1 MNYVQQTLLAK
12 LWIMFITYEVN
23 MNRRVTSTDKILEVA
38 LLIAKKEG
46 VDKLSIRKLASACG
60 IAIGSVYNY
69 YPDKDALVTAVA
81 ETFWNN
87 IFSDQDKL
95 YRQGMGFTQ
104 FLEWYYSYLYTKMSP
119 YDSSWVKEL
128 EGKIPAEKTIQLF
141 MQILRQ
147 DKQINNSIWNME
159 FQPENFCKYVFTNV
173 MALLQ
178 SGEPNCRFFIYLL
191 ENLLYEK

>member
-1 MNYVQQTLLAK
+1 
-12 LWIMFITYEVN
+12 

-95 YRQGMGFTQ
+95 YHRGMSFTQ

-119 YDSSWVKEL
+119 YDSSWVREL
-128 EGKIPAEKTIQLF
+128 EGKIPADKTVHLF
-141 MQILRQ
+141 MEILKQ
-147 DKQINNSIWNME
+147 DEAVNNSIWNME
-159 FQPENFCKYVFTNV
+159 FQPENFCHYVFTNV

-178 SGEPNCRFFIYLL
+178 SGEASCRFFIYLL

>member
-1 MNYVQQTLLAK
+1 
-12 LWIMFITYEVN
+12 
-23 MNRRVTSTDKILEVA
+23 MNRRVTSTEEILEVA

-60 IAIGSVYNY
+60 IAVGSVYNY
-69 YPDKDALVTAVA
+69 YPDKESLVTALA
-81 ETFWNN
+81 ETFWNH

-119 YDSSWVKEL
+119 YDSSWVREL
-128 EGKIPAEKTIQLF
+128 EGKIPSEKTVELF
-141 MQILRQ
+141 MQILKQ
-147 DKQINNSIWNME
+147 DKDVNNSIWNME
-159 FQPENFCKYVFTNV
+159 FQPEIFCNYVFTNV

-178 SGEPNCRFFIYLL
+178 SGESNCRFFIYLL
-191 ENLLYEK
+191 ENLLYQK

>member
-1 MNYVQQTLLAK
+1 
-12 LWIMFITYEVN
+12 
-23 MNRRVTSTDKILEVA
+23 MNRRVTSTDRILEIA

-46 VDKLSIRKLASACG
+46 VDKLSIRKIATACG
-60 IAIGSVYNY
+60 IAVGSVYNY
-69 YPDKDALVTAVA
+69 YPDKDALVTAIA

-95 YRQGMGFTQ
+95 YHRGMSFTQ

-119 YDSSWVKEL
+119 YDSSWVREL
-128 EGKIPAEKTIQLF
+128 EGKIPADKTVHLL
-141 MQILRQ
+141 MEILKQ
-147 DKQINNSIWNME
+147 DTGINNSIWNME

-178 SGEPNCRFFIYLL
+178 SGESNCKFFIYLL

>member
-1 MNYVQQTLLAK
+1 
-12 LWIMFITYEVN
+12 
-23 MNRRVTSTDKILEVA
+23 MNRRVTSTDQILEVA

-46 VDKLSIRKLASACG
+46 VDKLSIRKIATACG
-60 IAIGSVYNY
+60 IAVGSVYNY
-69 YPDKDALVTAVA
+69 YPDKDALVTAIA

-95 YRQGMGFTQ
+95 YHRGMSFTQ

-119 YDSSWVKEL
+119 YDSSWVREL
-128 EGKIPAEKTIQLF
+128 EDKIPAEKTVNLL
-141 MQILRQ
+141 MEILKQ
-147 DKQINNSIWNME
+147 DTGVNNSIWNME

-178 SGEPNCRFFIYLL
+178 SGETNCRFFIYLL

>member
-1 MNYVQQTLLAK
+1 
-12 LWIMFITYEVN
+12 

-95 YRQGMGFTQ
+95 YHRGMSFTQ

-119 YDSSWVKEL
+119 YDSSWVREL
-128 EGKIPAEKTIQLF
+128 EGKIPADKTVHLF
-141 MQILRQ
+141 MEILKQ
-147 DKQINNSIWNME
+147 DAAVNNSIWNME
-159 FQPENFCKYVFTNV
+159 FQPENFCRYVFTNV

-178 SGEPNCRFFIYLL
+178 SGEANCRFFIYLL
-191 ENLLYEK
+191 EHLLYE